1 VTEPILKFTLFKY
14 DLLYSNIFFLVND
27 IYIVRTEKDKA
38 ADVNVIDIGKMLQQF
53 Q

>member
-1 VTEPILKFTLFKY
+1 MTEPILKFALFKF

-27 IYIVRTEKDKA
+27 INIVRIEKDKA
-38 ADVNVIDIGKMLQQF
+38 ADVNVKIIGKMLQQL